1 MFGITT
7 YKLILAVPLLFILTL
22 LTLRIGPVSPLTTG
36 QGATLV
42 IGQSDFTSGG
52 SATTASGLDSP
63 TDVAFDSSGNLWVV
77 DNVNNR
83 VLEYLKGNGFTTAES
98 ASLVIGQSGLGSSVS
113 GVSAD
118 RLFRPHGITFDSSG
132 NLWVADYANHRVLEF
147 LKGNGFTT
155 GESASLVIGQ
165 SDFTS
170 NASRST
176 AAGMGAPE
184 NVVFDSSGNLW
195 VVDFTNSRV
204 LEYLKGN
211 GFTSGQSA
219 SLVLGQPDFTSGG
232 IAHTASGLSG
242 PLAVAFDSSGN
253 LWVADRGNNRVLE
266 YIKGNGFTT
275 GESASLVIGQ
285 SNFISSG
292 SATNA
297 KNLYHPFD
305 VAFDAAGNLWVADS
319 DNRRVLQYLKGS
331 GFTTGETASLVIGQ
345 SGFTSRVTETT
356 AGGLSGAHSV
366 TFDSSGNLWVSDYFN
381 RRVLAYADS
390 LPDTTRTTS
399 TSTSTTTPTSTT
411 VSVTTLTSIA
421 TNTAQGSGTV
431 DLSMV
436 GAIAVAALVVGVA
449 IGYLLR
455 RRG

>member
-1 MFGITT
+1 MFGIAN
-7 YKLILAVPLLFILTL
+7 YKLILAVPLLFILVL
-22 LTLRIGPVSPLTTG
+22 LTLRIGPVYPLTTG
-36 QGATLV
+36 EGATLV

-83 VLEYLKGNGFTTAES
+83 VLEYLKGNGFTTGES
-98 ASLVIGQSGLGSSVS
+98 ASLVIGQSGLGSGVS

-118 RLFRPHGITFDSSG
+118 RLSRPHGITFDSSG

-147 LKGNGFTT
+147 LKGSGFTT

-170 NASRST
+170 NASRLT

-184 NVVFDSSGNLW
+184 SVVFDSSGNLW
-195 VVDFTNSRV
+195 VADFTNSRV

-211 GFTSGQSA
+211 GFTTGQSA
-219 SLVLGQPDFTSGG
+219 SLVLGQLDFTSGG
-232 IAHTASGLSG
+232 RAHTASGLSG
-242 PLAVAFDSSGN
+242 PLSVIFDTSGN

-266 YIKGNGFTT
+266 YLKGNGFTT

-292 SATNA
+292 SATTDT
-297 KNLYHPFD
+297 NLYHPFD
-305 VAFDAAGNLWVADS
+305 LAFDTSGNLWVADG
-319 DNRRVLQYLKGS
+319 DNRRVLEYLIGD
-331 GFTTGETASLVIGQ
+331 GFVTGESASLVIGQ
-345 SGFTSRVTETT
+345 SDFTSRVTETT
-356 AGGLSGAHSV
+356 AGGLSGAQSV

-381 RRVLAYADS
+381 RRVLAYSGS
-390 LPDTTRTTS
+390 LQGTTTTTS
-399 TSTSTTTPTSTT
+399 TSTSTTTATSTT
-411 VSVTTLTSIA
+411 VSVTTLTSVA
-421 TNTAQGSGTV
+421 VTTAQGSGTL

-436 GAIAVAALVVGVA
+436 GIIAVASLVVGVA
-449 IGYLLR
+449 IGYFLR